1 MVHNT
6 AARREAR
13 WLKERAQKLA
23 KESRALEGIE
33 DAASLAGERQ
43 AEAARLGEKARKLQ
57 ERARL
62 EDLSVIQEPLIKVTK
77 KGERKEYWRWVAA
90 WRVEGKYQKVY
101 VGSCKRMD
109 QAEAMRKA
117 RRMKAEAL
125 GMAEINT
132 ARRRVEIKEFKG
144 AVPGRDRCVRELSL

>member
-6 AARREAR
+6 AARKEAR
-13 WLKERAQKLA
+13 GLKERAQELA
-23 KESRALEGIE
+23 REARALDGIE
-33 DAASLAGERQ
+33 DAASLVGERQ
-43 AEAARLGEKARKLQ
+43 AESARLGERASELQ

-62 EDLSVIQEPLIKVTK
+62 EDLSVMQEPLIKVTK

-90 WRVEGKYQKVY
+90 WRVKGKYQKVY

-109 QAEAMRKA
+109 QAEALRKA

-125 GMAEINT
+125 GMA
-132 ARRRVEIKEFKG
+132 
-144 AVPGRDRCVRELSL
+144 DLRE

>member
-1 MVHNT
+1 MVHTT
-6 AARREAR
+6 AARKEAR
-13 WLKERAQKLA
+13 GLKERAQKLA

-33 DAASLAGERQ
+33 DAASLAWERQ
-43 AEAARLGEKARKLQ
+43 AEAVRLGERARELQ

-101 VGSCKRMD
+101 VGSCKRMHR
-109 QAEAMRKA
+109 AEALRKA
-117 RRMKAEAL
+117 RRMKAETL
-125 GMAEINT
+125 GMA
-132 ARRRVEIKEFKG
+132 
-144 AVPGRDRCVRELSL
+144 DLSR